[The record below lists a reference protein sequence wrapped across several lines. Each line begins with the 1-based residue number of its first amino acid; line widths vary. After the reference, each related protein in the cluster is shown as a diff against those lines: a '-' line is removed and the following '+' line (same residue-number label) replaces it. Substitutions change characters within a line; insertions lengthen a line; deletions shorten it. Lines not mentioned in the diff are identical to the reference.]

1 MAIIQAIADR
11 QDELTRWRRHLHA
24 HPEIGF
30 EEAET
35 ARFIAERLTEAGIPV
50 HTELAKTGVVG
61 VIEGRPGSRKIGLRA
76 DMDAL
81 PMTEAGKP
89 AWRSAV
95 DGKFHGCGHDGHT
108 VMLLAAAQ
116 HLARTRDFDGTVF
129 AIFQPA
135 EEGLGGGR
143 AMIEDGLF
151 ERFPCDEI
159 YALHNMP
166 LLPKGQASVRAGA
179 ALASFDLFDVTIH
192 GQGGHAAMPHKT
204 VDPGLVMA
212 YVATSLQALISR
224 ETDPLTS
231 AVLSITQMHVG
242 STHNVIASEAI
253 LQGTIRALDNDVR
266 ARIEDGFH
274 RVVHHVAQAHR
285 ATTSIGYKREYPVLI
300 NDAAAAQKAAQAIR
314 DVLGSAGLAETFP
327 PLMAAEDFA
336 FLLQER
342 PGAYIL
348 LGQGTGPD
356 SKMVHHPEYDFL
368 DEIIPLGASILVT
381 LTNPRDTHPRTSC
394 ATSTNRS

>member
-1 MAIIQAIADR
+1 MAVLPSISER
-11 QDELTRWRRHLHA
+11 QNELTQWRRHLHA

-30 EEAET
+30 EEVET
-35 ARFIAERLTEAGIPV
+35 ARFVAERLTEAGIPV
-50 HTELAKTGVVG
+50 HAGLARTGLVG
-61 VIEGRPGSRKIGLRA
+61 VIEGRPGSRRIGLRA

-81 PMTEAGKP
+81 PMAEAGMP
-89 AWRSAV
+89 AWRSTIP
-95 DGKFHGCGHDGHT
+95 GKFHGCGHDGHT

-116 HLARTRDFDGTVF
+116 HLARTRDFDGTVV

-143 AMIEDGLF
+143 AMVDDGLF

-166 LLPKGQASVRAGA
+166 LIPRGQASVRAGA

-212 YVATSLQALISR
+212 YTATALQSLIAR
-224 ETDPLTS
+224 ETDPLAS

-242 STHNVIASEAI
+242 TTHNVIASEAT
-253 LQGTIRALDNDVR
+253 LQGTVRALDSAVR
-266 ARIEDGFH
+266 ARIEEGFH
-274 RVVHHVAQAHR
+274 RVVQHAAQAHQ
-285 ATTSIGYKREYPVLI
+285 ATASIDYKREYPVLV
-300 NDAAAAQKAAQAIR
+300 NDRAAAKHAEHAIMQ
-314 DVLGSAGLAETFP
+314 VLGASGFAAGFP

-336 FLLQER
+336 FMLQER

-356 SKMVHHPEYDFL
+356 SRMVHHPEYDFL
-368 DEIIPLGASILVT
+368 DEIIPLGASILVA
-381 LTNPRDTHPRTSC
+381 LANS
-394 ATSTNRS
+394 

>member
-1 MAIIQAIADR
+1 MAVIQQIADR
-11 QDELTRWRRHLHA
+11 QDELTQWRRHLHT

-30 EEAET
+30 EEVET
-35 ARFIAERLTEAGIPV
+35 ARFVAERLTQAGIPV
-50 HTELAKTGVVG
+50 HAGLAKTGLVG
-61 VIEGRPGSRKIGLRA
+61 VIEGRPGPRKIGLRA

-81 PMTEAGKP
+81 PMKEEGRP
-89 AWRSAV
+89 AWRSTV

-116 HLARTRDFDGTVF
+116 HLAHTRDFEGTVF

-151 ERFPCDEI
+151 ERFPCDELF
-159 YALHNMP
+159 ALHNMP
-166 LLPKGQASVRAGA
+166 LIPKGQASVRAGA
-179 ALASFDLFDVTIH
+179 ALASFDLFDVTFH

-224 ETDPLTS
+224 ETDPLAS

-242 STHNVIASEAI
+242 TTHNVIAPEAT
-253 LQGTIRALDNDVR
+253 LQGTVRALDSDVR

-285 ATTSIGYKREYPVLI
+285 ATASINYRREYPVLF
-300 NDAAAAQKAAQAIR
+300 NNPAAARQAQRAI
-314 DVLGSAGLAETFP
+314 VQILGPSALASDFP

-336 FLLQER
+336 FMLQKR

-356 SKMVHHPEYDFL
+356 SRMVHHPEYDFL
-368 DEIIPLGASILVT
+368 DDLIPLGASILVA
-381 LTNPRDTHPRTSC
+381 LAEGAALS
-394 ATSTNRS
+394 S

>member
-1 MAIIQAIADR
+1 MTVISSIADR
-11 QDELTRWRRHLHA
+11 RNELTRWRRHLHA

-30 EEAET
+30 EEVET

-50 HTELAKTGVVG
+50 HTGLAKTGVVG
-61 VIEGRPGSRKIGLRA
+61 VIEGRPGTRKIGLRA

-81 PMTEAGKP
+81 PMTEAAAP
-89 AWRSAV
+89 PWRSTI

-143 AMIEDGLF
+143 VMVEEGLF
-151 ERFPCDEI
+151 DRFPCDEI

-192 GQGGHAAMPHKT
+192 GKGGHAAMPHKT
-204 VDPGLVMA
+204 VDAGLVMA
-212 YVATSLQALISR
+212 YAATALQSLIAR
-224 ETDPLTS
+224 ETDPLAS

-242 STHNVIASEAI
+242 TTHNVIASEARM
-253 LQGTIRALDNDVR
+253 QGTVRALDSEVR
-266 ARIEDGFH
+266 ARLEEGFH
-274 RVVHHVAQAHR
+274 RIIVHVAQAHR
-285 ATTSIGYKREYPVLI
+285 ATASIDYKREYPVLT
-300 NDAAAAQKAAQAIR
+300 NDRTAAKHAEHAITT
-314 DVLGSAGLAETFP
+314 VLGASGLAADFP

-336 FLLQER
+336 FMLEER

-348 LGQGTGPD
+348 LGQGSGPD
-356 SKMVHHPEYDFL
+356 SRMVHHPEYDFQ
-368 DEIIPLGASILVT
+368 DEIIPLGASILVALADPHIGACRT
-381 LTNPRDTHPRTSC
+381 L
-394 ATSTNRS
+394 

>member
-1 MAIIQAIADR
+1 MAIIQPIAAR
-11 QDELTRWRRHLHA
+11 QEELTQWRQHLHA

-30 EEAET
+30 EEVET
-35 ARFIAERLTEAGIPV
+35 ARFVAERLTEAGIPF
-50 HTELAKTGVVG
+50 HSGLARTGVVG
-61 VIEGRPGSRKIGLRA
+61 VIEGRPGPRNIGFRA

-81 PMTEAGKP
+81 PMTEAGTP
-89 AWRSAV
+89 AWRSTI

-116 HLARTRDFDGTVF
+116 HLAHTRDFDGTVF

-143 AMIEDGLF
+143 VMVEDGLF

-166 LLPKGQASVRAGA
+166 LIPKGQASVRAGA

-192 GQGGHAAMPHKT
+192 GKGGHAAMPHKT
-204 VDPGLVMA
+204 VDAGLVMA
-212 YVATSLQALISR
+212 YAATALQALIAR

-242 STHNVIASEAI
+242 TTHNVIASEAS
-253 LQGTIRALDNDVR
+253 LQGTVRALDSDVR
-266 ARIEDGFH
+266 ARIEEGFH
-274 RVVHHVAQAHR
+274 RVIEHVAQAHR
-285 ATTSIGYKREYPVLI
+285 ATASIAYKREYPALV
-300 NDAAAAQKAAQAIR
+300 NDRAAAKHAEHAITK
-314 DVLGSAGLAETFP
+314 VLGASSIASGFP
-327 PLMAAEDFA
+327 PLMAADDFA
-336 FLLQER
+336 FMLQAR

-348 LGQGTGPD
+348 LGQGNGPD
-356 SKMVHHPEYDFL
+356 TRMVHHPEYDFL
-368 DEIIPLGASILVT
+368 DDVIPLGASILVA
-381 LTNPRDTHPRTSC
+381 LT
-394 ATSTNRS
+394 AST

>member
-1 MAIIQAIADR
+1 MTVIPSIADR

-30 EEAET
+30 EEVET
-35 ARFIAERLTEAGIPV
+35 ARFVTERLTEAGIPV
-50 HTELAKTGVVG
+50 ITGLAKTGVVG
-61 VIEGRPGSRKIGLRA
+61 VIEGRPGSRRIGLRA

-81 PMTEAGKP
+81 PMTEAGTP
-89 AWRSAV
+89 AWHSTI

-143 AMIEDGLF
+143 VMVDEGLF
-151 ERFPCDEI
+151 DRFSCDEI

-192 GQGGHAAMPHKT
+192 GKGGHAAMPHKT
-204 VDPGLVMA
+204 IDAGLVMA
-212 YVATSLQALISR
+212 YAVTALQALIAR
-224 ETDPLTS
+224 ETDPLAS

-242 STHNVIASEAI
+242 TTHNVIAAEAHF
-253 LQGTIRALDNDVR
+253 QGTVRALHSGVR
-266 ARIEDGFH
+266 SRIEEGFH
-274 RVVHHVAQAHR
+274 RVVQHVAQAHR
-285 ATTSIGYKREYPVLI
+285 ATATIDYRREYPVLI
-300 NDAAAAQKAAQAIR
+300 NDRAAVRHAEQAITK
-314 DVLGSAGLAETFP
+314 VLGPSGLAADFP

-336 FLLQER
+336 FMLQNR

-356 SKMVHHPEYDFL
+356 SRMVHHPEYDFL
-368 DEIIPLGASILVT
+368 DDIIPLGASILVE
-381 LTNPRDTHPRTSC
+381 LTRRHVAAC
-394 ATSTNRS
+394 

>member
-1 MAIIQAIADR
+1 MTIIRAIADR
-11 QDELTRWRRHLHA
+11 QNELTQWRRHLHA

-30 EEAET
+30 EEVET
-35 ARFIAERLTEAGIPV
+35 ARFVVERLAEAGIPV
-50 HTELAKTGVVG
+50 HAGLAKTGVVG
-61 VIEGRPGSRKIGLRA
+61 VIEGRPGSRRIGLRA

-81 PMTEAGKP
+81 PMTESGTP
-89 AWRSAV
+89 AWRSTV

-143 AMIEDGLF
+143 VMVDEGLF
-151 ERFPCDEI
+151 SSFPCDEV

-166 LLPKGQASVRAGA
+166 LLPKGLASVRAGA

-192 GQGGHAAMPHKT
+192 GKGGHAAMPHKT
-204 VDPGLVMA
+204 IDAGLVMA
-212 YVATSLQALISR
+212 YAATALQALIAR
-224 ETDPLTS
+224 ETDPLAS

-242 STHNVIASEAI
+242 TTHNVIASEAT
-253 LQGTIRALDNDVR
+253 LQGTVRALDSAVR

-274 RVVHHVAQAHR
+274 RVIEHVAQAHR
-285 ATTSIGYKREYPVLI
+285 ATASIDYKCEYPVLV
-300 NDAAAAQKAAQAIR
+300 NDRAAAKRAERAITHI
-314 DVLGSAGLAETFP
+314 LGTPGIASNFP

-336 FLLQER
+336 FMLQER

-356 SKMVHHPEYDFL
+356 SRMVHHPEYDFL
-368 DEIIPLGASILVT
+368 DDIIPLGASILVA
-381 LTNPRDTHPRTSC
+381 LAQSY
-394 ATSTNRS
+394 